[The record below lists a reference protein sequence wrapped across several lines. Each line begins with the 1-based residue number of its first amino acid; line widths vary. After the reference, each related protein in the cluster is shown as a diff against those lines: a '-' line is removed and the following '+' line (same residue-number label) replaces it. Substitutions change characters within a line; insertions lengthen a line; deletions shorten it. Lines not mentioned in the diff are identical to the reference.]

1 MYILLLKEH
10 GKNLSILYF
19 PCFEYYLTSLTWI
32 RNEDW
37 FMGILTLA
45 VPGQVVARVLQVL
58 LDQVLVEVVH
68 LGVPVN
74 IPDRVETVE
83 CL

>member
-1 MYILLLKEH
+1 M
-10 GKNLSILYF
+10 
-19 PCFEYYLTSLTWI
+19 TWI
-32 RNEDW
+32 WNEDW
-37 FMGILTLA
+37 FMGVLTLA